1 MNALERGEIV
11 ELSLRLFGEDG
22 QGGALGRIEAKL
34 DIQDG
39 RISSLERDRIAREAA
54 VAVGQR
60 LDEKERDKQTAIAE
74 GRRWRTTTI
83 VATLGVVASL
93 GLGILNLVV
102 R

>member
-1 MNALERGEIV
+1 MNALERGEIG

-22 QGGALGRIEAKL
+22 QGGALGRIENKL

-60 LDEKERDKQTAIAE
+60 LDEKERDKQVAIDEA
-74 GRRWRTTTI
+74 RRWRTTTI
-83 VATLGVVASL
+83 VATIGVVASL
-93 GLGILNLVV
+93 GLGMLNLIV